1 MIGGALERGGKEGQ
15 DRLLIRNQ
23 PTIFFLFF
31 SNSPDQPLS
40 KALFWPLC
48 VSQVFW
54 SGTWLGKRGYCT
66 GVAGWQWGGM
76 SRASFSVPPPCNQF
90 LTLPN
95 ISLLLPFQCRQART
109 QYQKSLTSPVCA
121 VRAPVLLGML
131 PCTPVPFYSS
141 ACLA

>member
-1 MIGGALERGGKEGQ
+1 MVGGALEREGKEGH

-23 PTIFFLFF
+23 PTIFRIPRTNPSQKQLFR
-31 SNSPDQPLS
+31 
-40 KALFWPLC
+40 PLC

-95 ISLLLPFQCRQART
+95 VSLLLPFQCRQART
-109 QYQKSLTSPVCA
+109 QYQKFLTSPVCA
-121 VRAPVLLGML
+121 VRAPVLLRML
-131 PCTPVPFYSS
+131 PCTPGPFCSS